1 MLESAT
7 ELIIGIAG
15 TMAYLYAWNR
25 ALGANNP
32 TGGDPRAP
40 EAVRR
45 TWRRRLWQLFFFATL
60 TPYVLFLFFLMEKA
74 RSALGITPEKFVE

>member
-7 ELIIGIAG
+7 ELIIGIGG

-25 ALGANNP
+25 ALSANR
-32 TGGDPRAP
+32 GLEEDPQAL

-45 TWRRRLWQLFFFATL
+45 KWRRRLWQLFFFAAL
-60 TPYVLFLFFLMEKA
+60 TPYLLFLFFLMQKA
-74 RSALGITPEKFVE
+74 RTALGITPGKLVE